1 MIKFQHQIRLDFSV
15 MPYKQYAA
23 VYNALVTSLKD
34 KKVDK
39 YHYLALGIITVNFAI
54 YWKFIQN
61 FLVKS
66 ILVHCAEGLASTCA
80 AGTF

>member
-1 MIKFQHQIRLDFSV
+1 

-39 YHYLALGIITVNFAI
+39 YHSLALGIIKVILAI
-54 YWKFIQN
+54 YSKFIKN

-66 ILVHCAEGLASTCA
+66 ILVHCAEGLDKTRA
-80 AGTF
+80 AGFFLVINMSNFWLE